1 MAVSPLAS
9 HTSLNSGVDEVTE
22 DEVAE
27 DEVAEENIG
36 SAAFITP
43 TGTNWSV
50 VNVPERKTKID

>member
-27 DEVAEENIG
+27 EEEVEENTG

-43 TGTNWSV
+43 TGTN
-50 VNVPERKTKID
+50 